1 MEVTSA
7 NATVQTKGSAQEH
20 ESIGSVTSQDGT
32 IIGYRQF
39 GHGPAIVV
47 LHGSNVSGQD
57 YTQLAEQLADAFT
70 VYLPDRR
77 GRGLSGPFGNEYS
90 MRKEVE
96 DLGALLTISGARNVF
111 GISAGGLICL
121 EAALTLPTIHK
132 VAVYEPGLLLDGT
145 KHTAWLARFDQEMAQ
160 GKVAAALVTCMK
172 GLQLGGPV
180 MNAMPRWL
188 LGVFTNKAMESQDK
202 AAKEGE
208 ITMRQL
214 APTLH
219 YDGQLLVEMRGQL
232 EHFSAVQAQ
241 VLLLEGS
248 NGLPFLK
255 ASLRALARVLP
266 HVVKQVEFPRL
277 DHGGANNPSQMARA
291 SNPALVAQEL
301 RRFFARA

>member
-1 MEVTSA
+1 MTTEMNVNDHSMVNATAAYTTGFVTS
-7 NATVQTKGSAQEH
+7 K
-20 ESIGSVTSQDGT
+20 DGT
-32 IIGYRQF
+32 TIGYRKV

-57 YTQLAEQLADAFT
+57 YTQLAAQLSDAFT

-77 GRGLSGPFGNEYS
+77 GRGLSGPFGSDYS

-96 DLGALLTISGARNVF
+96 DLSALLTESGAHNVF

-121 EAALTLPTIHK
+121 EAARTLPDITK
-132 VAVYEPGLLLDGT
+132 VAVYEPGLLLDGS
-145 KHTAWLARFDQEMAQ
+145 KHTAWLARYDQEMAQ

-172 GLQLGGPV
+172 GLELGGPV

-188 LGVFTNKAMESQDK
+188 LETFTIKAMESQEK
-202 AAKEGE
+202 AAKDGE

-219 YDGQLLVEMRGQL
+219 YDGLLLAEMQGQL
-232 EHFSAVQAQ
+232 QRYSAVQAQ

-255 ASLRALARVLP
+255 ASERALAKVLP
-266 HVVKQVEFPRL
+266 YVVKLVEFPKL
-277 DHGGANNPSQMARA
+277 DHGGANNPSQTARA

-301 RRFFARA
+301 RSFFA